1 MCCARTPRSAPITR
15 RSEDRQAVSDL
26 QAPNPMSVF
35 EIETITAI
43 TPSVADG
50 IAALV
55 RQLSSSAKTPTKEEL
70 ETIVN
75 SPATIL
81 LAANQSSRLVGMLT
95 LVIFPIPTG
104 KRAIIE
110 DVVVD
115 ERYRGQGVAQALTQ
129 EALVQAEA
137 AGVRTVD
144 LTSRPS
150 REAANRLYQKLGFQ
164 KRDSNV
170 YRYTPR

>member
-1 MCCARTPRSAPITR
+1 MAA
-15 RSEDRQAVSDL
+15 
-26 QAPNPMSVF
+26 F

-43 TPSVADG
+43 TPSVANS

-55 RQLSSSAKTPTKEEL
+55 DQLSSSAKAPAQDEL

-75 SPATIL
+75 APGTVL
-81 LAANQSSRLVGMLT
+81 LAVRQSGRLVGMLT
-95 LVIFPIPTG
+95 LVVFAIPTG
-104 KRAIIE
+104 IRAIIE

-115 ERYRGQGVAQALTQ
+115 EQYRGQGVAQALTK

-137 AGVRTVD
+137 AGARTVD

-150 REAANRLYQKLGFQ
+150 REAANRLYKKLGFQ
-164 KRDSNV
+164 KRESNV
-170 YRYTPR
+170 YRYTLR

>member
-1 MCCARTPRSAPITR
+1 MPA
-15 RSEDRQAVSDL
+15 
-26 QAPNPMSVF
+26 F
-35 EIETITAI
+35 EIERINAV
-43 TPSVADG
+43 TPSAADS

-55 RQLSSSAKTPTKEEL
+55 GQLSSSAKVPTREEL
-70 ETIVN
+70 EAIVN
-75 SPATIL
+75 APGTVL
-81 LAANQSSRLVGMLT
+81 LAVRQSGSLVGMLT
-95 LVIFPIPTG
+95 LVTFAIPTG
-104 KRAIIE
+104 IRAIIE

-115 ERYRGQGVAQALTQ
+115 ERYRGQGIAQALTR

-137 AGVRTVD
+137 AGARTVD

-170 YRYTPR
+170 YRYTLR

>member
-1 MCCARTPRSAPITR
+1 MAA
-15 RSEDRQAVSDL
+15 
-26 QAPNPMSVF
+26 F

-43 TPSVADG
+43 TPSAADS

-55 RQLSSSAKTPTKEEL
+55 RQLSSSAKATTREEL
-70 ETIVN
+70 EAIV
-75 SPATIL
+75 SARGTVL
-81 LAANQSSRLVGMLT
+81 LAARQSGNLVGMLT
-95 LVIFPIPTG
+95 LVTFAIPTG
-104 KRAIIE
+104 IRAIIE

-115 ERYRGQGVAQALTQ
+115 ERYRGQGVAQALTR
-129 EALVQAEA
+129 EALVLADA
-137 AGVRTVD
+137 AGARTVD

-170 YRYTPR
+170 YRYTLR

>member
-1 MCCARTPRSAPITR
+1 MAA
-15 RSEDRQAVSDL
+15 
-26 QAPNPMSVF
+26 F

-43 TPSVADG
+43 TPSTADS

-55 RQLSSSAKTPTKEEL
+55 DQLSSSAKAPTQDEL

-75 SPATIL
+75 APGTVL
-81 LAANQSSRLVGMLT
+81 LAVRQSGRLVGMLT
-95 LVIFPIPTG
+95 LVVFAIPTG
-104 KRAIIE
+104 IRAIIE

-115 ERYRGQGVAQALTQ
+115 EQYRGQGVAQALTK

-137 AGVRTVD
+137 AGARTVD

-150 REAANRLYQKLGFQ
+150 REAANRLYKKLGFQ
-164 KRDSNV
+164 KRESNV
-170 YRYTPR
+170 YRYTLR

>member
-1 MCCARTPRSAPITR
+1 MAA
-15 RSEDRQAVSDL
+15 
-26 QAPNPMSVF
+26 F

-43 TPSVADG
+43 TPSMAES

-55 RQLSSSAKTPTKEEL
+55 GQLSSLAKAPTQDEL

-75 SPATIL
+75 APGTVL
-81 LAANQSSRLVGMLT
+81 LAVRQSGRLVGMLT
-95 LVIFPIPTG
+95 LVTFAIPTG
-104 KRAIIE
+104 IRAIIE

-115 ERYRGQGVAQALTQ
+115 EQHRGQGVAQALTR
-129 EALVQAEA
+129 EALALAEI
-137 AGVRTVD
+137 AGARTVD

-164 KRDSNV
+164 KRESNV
-170 YRYTPR
+170 YRYTLR

>member
-1 MCCARTPRSAPITR
+1 MSA
-15 RSEDRQAVSDL
+15 
-26 QAPNPMSVF
+26 F

-43 TPSVADG
+43 TSSVAEA

-55 RQLSSSAKTPTKEEL
+55 TQLSSSAKSPTWEEL
-70 ETIVN
+70 EAIVN
-75 SPATIL
+75 SPATTLI
-81 LAANQSSRLVGMLT
+81 AARQSGQLVGMLT
-95 LVIFPIPTG
+95 LVVFPIPTG
-104 KRAIIE
+104 RRAIIE

-115 ERYRGQGVAQALTQ
+115 ERCRGQGIAQALTR

-164 KRDSNV
+164 KRDSHV

>member
-1 MCCARTPRSAPITR
+1 MAA
-15 RSEDRQAVSDL
+15 
-26 QAPNPMSVF
+26 F

-43 TPSVADG
+43 TPSTADS

-55 RQLSSSAKTPTKEEL
+55 GQLSSSAEAPTQKEL

-75 SPATIL
+75 APGTVL
-81 LAANQSSRLVGMLT
+81 LAVRQSGRLVGMLT
-95 LVIFPIPTG
+95 LVVFAIPTG
-104 KRAIIE
+104 IRAIIE

-115 ERYRGQGVAQALTQ
+115 ERYRGQGVAQALTR
-129 EALVQAEA
+129 EALVLAEA
-137 AGVRTVD
+137 AGARTVD

-164 KRDSNV
+164 KRESNV
-170 YRYTPR
+170 YRYTLR

>member
-1 MCCARTPRSAPITR
+1 MSA
-15 RSEDRQAVSDL
+15 
-26 QAPNPMSVF
+26 F
-35 EIETITAI
+35 EIETIAAMN
-43 TPSVADG
+43 PSVAAE

-55 RQLSSSAKTPTKEEL
+55 GQLSSSAKSPAMEAL
-70 ETIVN
+70 EAIVE

-81 LAANQSSRLVGMLT
+81 FAARQSGQMIGMLT
-95 LVIFPIPTG
+95 LVVFPIPTG
-104 KRAIIE
+104 KRALIE
-110 DVVVD
+110 DVMVD
-115 ERYRGQGVAQALTQ
+115 VRWRGQGVAQALTRA
-129 EALVQAEA
+129 ALACAEA

-150 REAANRLYQKLGFQ
+150 REAANRLYQKLGFE

>member
-1 MCCARTPRSAPITR
+1 MAA
-15 RSEDRQAVSDL
+15 
-26 QAPNPMSVF
+26 F

-43 TPSVADG
+43 TPSVADS

-55 RQLSSSAKTPTKEEL
+55 GQLSSSAKVPTRKEL
-70 ETIVN
+70 EAIVN
-75 SPATIL
+75 APGTVL
-81 LAANQSSRLVGMLT
+81 LAVRQSGNLVGMLT
-95 LVIFPIPTG
+95 LVTFAIPTG
-104 KRAIIE
+104 VRAIIE

-115 ERYRGQGVAQALTQ
+115 EHYRGQGLAAALTR
-129 EALVQAEA
+129 EALARAEA
-137 AGVRTVD
+137 AGARTVD

-170 YRYTPR
+170 YRYTLR

>member
-1 MCCARTPRSAPITR
+1 MAA
-15 RSEDRQAVSDL
+15 
-26 QAPNPMSVF
+26 F

-43 TPSVADG
+43 TPSVANS

-55 RQLSSSAKTPTKEEL
+55 DQLSSSAKAPAQDEL

-75 SPATIL
+75 APGTVL
-81 LAANQSSRLVGMLT
+81 LAVRQSGRLVGMLT
-95 LVIFPIPTG
+95 LVVFAIPTG
-104 KRAIIE
+104 IRAIIE

-115 ERYRGQGVAQALTQ
+115 EQYRGQGVAQALTK

-137 AGVRTVD
+137 AGARTVD

-164 KRDSNV
+164 KRESNV
-170 YRYTPR
+170 YRYTLR